1 MANYQKD
8 LVLIGAG
15 KLGRGY
21 LADLF
26 GAAGYHLIFLEYSKQ
41 LVDAMNAQG
50 YYTLFRSN
58 AQGEYDKIVFRNY
71 ETYCTQTEYEK
82 CVDILSHA
90 NFACM
95 ATYADG
101 FREIG

>member
-1 MANYQKD
+1 MANYQKE

-50 YYTLFRSN
+50 
-58 AQGEYDKIVFRNY
+58 
-71 ETYCTQTEYEK
+71 
-82 CVDILSHA
+82 
-90 NFACM
+90 
-95 ATYADG
+95 
-101 FREIG
+101 